1 MLERRSA
8 LESLAPPTGKGE
20 GRPLVI
26 GEVRGF
32 ALLQAAAFVGTVA
45 ALERAVRSALGVD
58 LPKRID
64 APRRA
69 NGICVFKT
77 GPEQFL
83 LVGPQDA
90 QVASTEHAGLESSS
104 HPAPLLAGDAR
115 LRRVGP
121 EPVRPAG
128 ATEFWA
134 DTLREVVPSAM
145 GSLTSLSHGRTRLF
159 LEGAAAREVLS
170 TGIAVDLHPEVFRC
184 DAYALTGLEDT
195 PVLLHRTDSQRY
207 ELYVLRTYA
216 GWVWEWLT
224 DAALPFGY
232 EVVKKSHAS
241 LIVGPNVRA

>member
-1 MLERRSA
+1 MPERRSA
-8 LESLAPPTGKGE
+8 LESPDPPTGKRE

-32 ALLQAAAFVGTVA
+32 ALLQAAAFVGTLA
-45 ALERAVRSALGVD
+45 ALERAVRSTLGVD

-77 GPEQFL
+77 GLEQFL
-83 LVGPQDA
+83 LVGPEDA
-90 QVASTEHAGLESSS
+90 QVASTARASLESSS
-104 HPAPLLAGDAR
+104 NPAPLLAEDTR
-115 LRRVGP
+115 LCKVGP
-121 EPVRPAG
+121 EQVRPAG
-128 ATEFWA
+128 AKDFWA
-134 DTLREVVPSAM
+134 DTLRDAVPPAM

-184 DAYALTGLEDT
+184 DAYALTGLQDT
-195 PVLLHRTDSQRY
+195 PVLLHRTGAQRY

-216 GWVWEWLT
+216 GWIWDWLA
-224 DAALPFGY
+224 DAAKPFGY
-232 EVVKKSHAS
+232 EVVEKSHTS
-241 LIVGPNVRA
+241 LLVGSDVQA